1 MRISNCFVIACN
13 IQIVIRMLY
22 HSFETLLLLSFFY
35 LMVKSGKSFV
45 KIGSRFQIA
54 LLFLSYR
61 NFRPPPPPDPP
72 FIMTPIEPL
81 PLLPTRTL
89 LHLFGTQVYT
99 DLRVDIFSGLSVVS
113 AVNLK
118 RH

>member
-1 MRISNCFVIACN
+1 
-13 IQIVIRMLY
+13 
-22 HSFETLLLLSFFY
+22 
-35 LMVKSGKSFV
+35 
-45 KIGSRFQIA
+45 
-54 LLFLSYR
+54 
-61 NFRPPPPPDPP
+61 
-72 FIMTPIEPL
+72 MTPIEPL
-81 PLLPTRTL
+81 SLLPTRTL

>member
-22 HSFETLLLLSFFY
+22 QSFETLLLLSFFY

-61 NFRPPPPPDPP
+61 NFRPPVCYDPHRTPPPYCLL
-72 FIMTPIEPL
+72 EPS
-81 PLLPTRTL
+81 
-89 LHLFGTQVYT
+89 Y
-99 DLRVDIFSGLSVVS
+99 IYSGP
-113 AVNLK
+113 K
-118 RH
+118 CIQI

>member
-61 NFRPPPPPDPP
+61 NFRPPPLPPRPPVYYDPHR
-72 FIMTPIEPL
+72 TPPPIA
-81 PLLPTRTL
+81 
-89 LHLFGTQVYT
+89 Y
-99 DLRVDIFSGLSVVS
+99 
-113 AVNLK
+113 
-118 RH
+118 